1 MLSLLNSTKPSRSG
15 SDGACEY
22 VLSAPGRTQ
31 QAAGSR
37 VSHTVSIDLDL
48 AWTTVVGQ
56 GDAVSALSAWA
67 LDPLHAYLFVGP
79 TGSGKR
85 QAARAF
91 CATVQARHFTGDDE
105 GRERQMRLALEDK
118 HPDVEI
124 YEPAGPQLLVPAVRE
139 SIIPS
144 VFRKPADGPRR
155 IIVIDRFHDA
165 NPGAA
170 AALLKTVEEPPP
182 NAIIILLA
190 ESVPVEHVAI
200 ASRCSR
206 VEFPPLSRD
215 DLEAWIAA
223 RGIADDQAERLIEA
237 SAGDLRR
244 LELLTDDPGFGERAR
259 LWSELP
265 TTIDGTGATAGRLVR
280 ELTALI
286 ADAAAPLAARHASE
300 LEELDAREE
309 MLGTRGSGRSGVD
322 ARHKR
327 ELRRLR
333 TEELRF
339 GLRILA
345 RRYSR
350 ALASGG
356 GHESIE
362 AIARLRDANEA
373 LIRNPNESLLL
384 HNLFWN
390 LPPLQN

>member
-1 MLSLLNSTKPSRSG
+1 MDTMTV
-15 SDGACEY
+15 DVE
-22 VLSAPGRTQ
+22 
-31 QAAGSR
+31 AAWS
-37 VSHTVSIDLDL
+37 
-48 AWTTVVGQ
+48 TVVGQ
-56 GDAVSALSAWA
+56 AEAVAALRSWSQ
-67 LDPLHAYLFVGP
+67 DPVHAYLFVGP
-79 TGSGKR
+79 TGTGKR

-91 CATVQARHFTGDDE
+91 SAAVQATHFAGDAH
-105 GRERQMRLALEDK
+105 GAERQLRLALDDK

-124 YEPAGPQLLVPAVRE
+124 YEPEGSQLLVPAVRE

-165 NPGAA
+165 NPAAA

-200 ASRCSR
+200 ASPQG
-206 VEFPPLSRD
+206 V
-215 DLEAWIAA
+215 AA
-223 RGIADDQAERLIEA
+223 DQVDMLIEA

-244 LELLTDDPGFGERAR
+244 LELLTRDPGFFERAA
-259 LWSELP
+259 LWQSLP
-265 TTIDGTGATAGRLVR
+265 QTIDGTGATAGQLVKQ
-280 ELTALI
+280 LVALI
-286 ADAAAPLAARHASE
+286 ADASAPLTERHALE

-333 TEELRF
+333 TEEVRF
-339 GLRILA
+339 GLRVLA

-350 ALASGG
+350 ALAEGG
-356 GHESIE
+356 GTAEIE
-362 AIARLRDANEA
+362 AVNRLRQTNEA
-373 LIRNPNESLLL
+373 LVRNPNESLLL

-390 LPPLQN
+390 LPPLRS

>member
-1 MLSLLNSTKPSRSG
+1 MDTMTV
-15 SDGACEY
+15 DVE
-22 VLSAPGRTQ
+22 
-31 QAAGSR
+31 AAWS
-37 VSHTVSIDLDL
+37 
-48 AWTTVVGQ
+48 TVVGQ
-56 GDAVSALSAWA
+56 AEAVAALRSWSQ
-67 LDPLHAYLFVGP
+67 DPVHAYLFVGP
-79 TGSGKR
+79 TGTGKR

-91 CATVQARHFTGDDE
+91 SAAVQATHFAGDAH
-105 GRERQMRLALEDK
+105 GAERQLRLALDDK

-124 YEPAGPQLLVPAVRE
+124 YEPEGSQLLVPAVRE

-165 NPGAA
+165 NPAAA

-206 VEFPPLSRD
+206 IEFPPLRRQ
-215 DLEAWIAA
+215 DLTSWMDAQGVAA
-223 RGIADDQAERLIEA
+223 DQVDMLIEA

-244 LELLTDDPGFGERAR
+244 LELLTRDPGFFERAA
-259 LWSELP
+259 LWQSLP
-265 TTIDGTGATAGRLVR
+265 QTIDGTGATAGQLVKQ
-280 ELTALI
+280 LVALI
-286 ADAAAPLAARHASE
+286 ADASAPLTERHALE

-333 TEELRF
+333 TEEVRF
-339 GLRILA
+339 GLRVLA

-350 ALASGG
+350 ALAEGG
-356 GHESIE
+356 GTAEIE
-362 AIARLRDANEA
+362 AVNRLRQTNEA
-373 LIRNPNESLLL
+373 LVRNPNESLLL

-390 LPPLQN
+390 LPPLRS

>member
-1 MLSLLNSTKPSRSG
+1 MT
-15 SDGACEY
+15 E
-22 VLSAPGRTQ
+22 T
-31 QAAGSR
+31 
-37 VSHTVSIDLDL
+37 
-48 AWTTVVGQ
+48 TTVDIESAWETIVGQ
-56 GDAVSALSAWA
+56 SEAVAALRSWS
-67 LDPLHAYLFVGP
+67 LDPLHAYLFIGP
-79 TGSGKR
+79 SGTGKR

-91 CATVQARHFTGDDE
+91 AAAVQAQHFAGDDV
-105 GRERQMRLALEDK
+105 GRDRQLRLALQDK

-124 YEPAGPQLLVPAVRE
+124 YEPEGAQLLVGPVKD

-144 VFRKPADGPRR
+144 VFRKPSDGARR

-165 NPGAA
+165 NAA
-170 AALLKTVEEPPP
+170 AATALLKTVEEPPE

-206 VEFPPLSRD
+206 VEFPALSRA
-215 DLEAWIAA
+215 DLARWIAEQ
-223 RGIADDQAERLIEA
+223 GINSDQVDVLIEA

-244 LELLTDDPGFGERAR
+244 LELLINDPGFSERSE
-259 LWSELP
+259 LWQQLP

-280 ELTALI
+280 ELTELI
-286 ADAAAPLAARHASE
+286 GGASAPLLARQAQE

-327 ELRRLR
+327 ELRLLR
-333 TEELRF
+333 VGEVRF
-339 GLRILA
+339 GLRVLA

-350 ALASGG
+350 ALADGG
-356 GHESIE
+356 GREMID
-362 AIARLRDANEA
+362 AVARLREANDA

-390 LPPLQN
+390 LPPLRA

>member
-1 MLSLLNSTKPSRSG
+1 M
-15 SDGACEY
+15 DIE
-22 VLSAPGRTQ
+22 
-31 QAAGSR
+31 AAW
-37 VSHTVSIDLDL
+37 
-48 AWTTVVGQ
+48 ATVVGQ
-56 GDAVSALSAWA
+56 AEAVAVLRSWA
-67 LDPLHAYLFVGP
+67 VDPVHAYLFIGP
-79 TGSGKR
+79 SGTGKR

-91 CATVQARHFTGDDE
+91 SAAVQSQHFVGDE
-105 GRERQMRLALEDK
+105 VGRDRQLRLALEDK

-124 YEPAGPQLLVPAVRE
+124 YEPEGAQLLVPAVRE

-165 NPGAA
+165 NPAAA

-190 ESVPVEHVAI
+190 ESVPVEHVPI

-206 VEFPPLSRD
+206 IEFPPLSYE
-215 DLEAWIAA
+215 DLEGWIAA
-223 RGIADDQAERLIEA
+223 QGIAPEQAQVLIEA

-244 LELLTDDPGFGERAR
+244 LQLLNEDPSFAERAA
-259 LWSELP
+259 LWRELP
-265 TTIDGTGATAGRLVR
+265 STIDGTGATAGRLVR
-280 ELTALI
+280 ELTAMI
-286 ADAAAPLAARHASE
+286 ASASVPLTARHALE

-333 TEELRF
+333 TEEVQF
-339 GLRILA
+339 GLRVLA
-345 RRYSR
+345 RRYGR
-350 ALASGG
+350 ALAEGG
-356 GHESIE
+356 GSEVVG
-362 AIARLRDANEA
+362 AVTRLREANA
-373 LIRNPNESLLL
+373 TLIRNPNESLLL

-390 LPPLQN
+390 LPPLRG

>member
-1 MLSLLNSTKPSRSG
+1 MTVP
-15 SDGACEY
+15 EF
-22 VLSAPGRTQ
+22 TE
-31 QAAGSR
+31 AAWQ
-37 VSHTVSIDLDL
+37 TI
-48 AWTTVVGQ
+48 VGQ
-56 GDAVSALSAWA
+56 SEAVAALQSWSE
-67 LDPLHAYLFVGP
+67 DPVHAYLFVGP
-79 TGSGKR
+79 SGTGKR
-85 QAARAF
+85 QAARSFA
-91 CATVQARHFTGDDE
+91 AAVQATHFVGDETGRD
-105 GRERQMRLALEDK
+105 RQLRLALQDK

-124 YEPAGPQLLVPAVRE
+124 YEPEGSQLLVPAVRE

-165 NPGAA
+165 NPAAA

-206 VEFPPLSRD
+206 IEFPPLRSA
-215 DLEAWIAA
+215 DLTSWIASQ
-223 RGIADDQAERLIEA
+223 GIDPDQAQVLIEA

-244 LELLTDDPGFGERAR
+244 LELLTNDAGFSDRAS
-259 LWSELP
+259 LWRELP
-265 TTIDGTGATAGRLVR
+265 TTLDGTGATAGRLVS
-280 ELTALI
+280 ELTELI
-286 ADAAAPLAARHASE
+286 ANASAPLVEKHGHE

-333 TEELRF
+333 TEELQF
-339 GLRILA
+339 GLRVLA

-350 ALASGG
+350 ALAEGG
-356 GHESIE
+356 GVEMVQ
-362 AIARLRDANEA
+362 AVGRLREANEA

-390 LPPLQN
+390 LAPLRA

>member
-1 MLSLLNSTKPSRSG
+1 MDIVT
-15 SDGACEY
+15 D
-22 VLSAPGRTQ
+22 TT
-31 QAAGSR
+31 
-37 VSHTVSIDLDL
+37 TVDVD
-48 AWTTVVGQ
+48 AVWDTVVGQ
-56 GDAVSALSAWA
+56 SEAVSALRSWSV
-67 LDPLHAYLFVGP
+67 DPLHAYLFVGP
-79 TGSGKR
+79 SGTGKR

-91 CATVQARHFTGDDE
+91 AAAVQALHFVGDDV
-105 GRERQMRLALEDK
+105 GSDRQMRLALQDK

-124 YEPAGPQLLVPAVRE
+124 YEPEGAQLLVGPVKE

-144 VFRKPADGPRR
+144 VFRKPSDGARR

-165 NPGAA
+165 NAA
-170 AALLKTVEEPPP
+170 AATALLKTVEEPPE

-206 VEFPPLSRD
+206 IEFPPLSRA
-215 DLEAWIAA
+215 DLANWIAEQ
-223 RGIADDQAERLIEA
+223 GINSDQVDVMIEA

-244 LELLTDDPGFGERAR
+244 LELLTDDPGFSQRSV
-259 LWSELP
+259 LWQQLP

-280 ELTALI
+280 ELIGLI
-286 ADAAAPLAARHASE
+286 SAASEPLVVRQARE

-327 ELRRLR
+327 ELRLLR
-333 TEELRF
+333 VGEFQF
-339 GLRILA
+339 GLRVLA

-350 ALASGG
+350 ELADGG
-356 GHESIE
+356 GREIID
-362 AIARLRDANEA
+362 AIARLRHANEA
-373 LIRNPNESLLL
+373 LVRNPNETLLL

-390 LPPLQN
+390 LPPLRG

>member
-1 MLSLLNSTKPSRSG
+1 M
-15 SDGACEY
+15 DIE
-22 VLSAPGRTQ
+22 
-31 QAAGSR
+31 AAW
-37 VSHTVSIDLDL
+37 
-48 AWTTVVGQ
+48 ATVVGQ
-56 GDAVSALSAWA
+56 AEAVAVLRSWA
-67 LDPLHAYLFVGP
+67 VDPVHAYLFIGP
-79 TGSGKR
+79 SGTGKR

-91 CATVQARHFTGDDE
+91 SAAVQSRHFTGDDI
-105 GRERQMRLALEDK
+105 GRDRQLRLALEDK

-124 YEPAGPQLLVPAVRE
+124 YEPEGSQLLVPAVRE

-165 NPGAA
+165 NPAAA

-190 ESVPVEHVAI
+190 ESVPVEHVPI

-206 VEFPPLSRD
+206 IEFPPLSYE
-215 DLEAWIAA
+215 DLEGWIAA
-223 RGIADDQAERLIEA
+223 QGIAPEQAQVLIEA

-244 LELLTDDPGFGERAR
+244 LQLLNDDPSFAERAA
-259 LWSELP
+259 LWRELP
-265 TTIDGTGATAGRLVR
+265 STIDGTGATAGRLVR
-280 ELTALI
+280 ELTAMI
-286 ADAAAPLAARHASE
+286 ASASVPLTARHALE
-300 LEELDAREE
+300 LEGLDAREE

-333 TEELRF
+333 TEEVQF
-339 GLRILA
+339 GLRVLA

-350 ALASGG
+350 ALAEGG
-356 GHESIE
+356 GRE
-362 AIARLRDANEA
+362 AVDAVIRLREANGS

-390 LPPLQN
+390 LPPLRG

>member
-1 MLSLLNSTKPSRSG
+1 M
-15 SDGACEY
+15 DAVIADVE
-22 VLSAPGRTQ
+22 SAWQ
-31 QAAGSR
+31 
-37 VSHTVSIDLDL
+37 
-48 AWTTVVGQ
+48 TVVGQ
-56 GDAVSALSAWA
+56 GEAVAALRSWSM
-67 LDPLHAYLFVGP
+67 DPVHAYLFVGP
-79 TGSGKR
+79 AGTGKR

-91 CATVQARHFTGDDE
+91 SAAVQSQLFVGDQA
-105 GRERQMRLALEDK
+105 GRDRQLRLALDDK

-124 YEPAGPQLLVPAVRE
+124 YEPEGSQLLVPAVRD

-155 IIVIDRFHDA
+155 IILIDRFHDA

-170 AALLKTVEEPPP
+170 EALLKTVEEPPP

-190 ESVPVEHVAI
+190 ESIPVEHVAI
-200 ASRCSR
+200 ASRCSKI
-206 VEFPPLSRD
+206 EFPPLSRQ
-215 DLEAWIAA
+215 DLAGWIAGH
-223 RGIADDQAERLIEA
+223 GIAPDQADVLIEA

-244 LELLTDDPGFGERAR
+244 LELLVDDPGFAERSA
-259 LWSELP
+259 LWQSLP

-286 ADAAAPLAARHASE
+286 AASSEPLVARHARE

-339 GLRILA
+339 GLRALA
-345 RRYSR
+345 GQYSR
-350 ALASGG
+350 ALAAGG
-356 GHESIE
+356 GREIVD
-362 AIARLRDANEA
+362 AVTRLRHAHDA
-373 LIRNPNESLLL
+373 LVRNPNESLLL

-390 LPPLQN
+390 LPPLRR

>member
-1 MLSLLNSTKPSRSG
+1 M
-15 SDGACEY
+15 A
-22 VLSAPGRTQ
+22 
-31 QAAGSR
+31 
-37 VSHTVSIDLDL
+37 TVSATVASSL
-48 AWTTVVGQ
+48 AEDAWATVVGQ
-56 GDAVSALSAWA
+56 REAVAALRSWS
-67 LDPLHAYLFVGP
+67 LDPVHAYLFVGP
-79 TGSGKR
+79 SGTGKR
-85 QAARAF
+85 QGARAF
-91 CATVQARHFTGDDE
+91 AAAVQSQLYTGDE
-105 GRERQMRLALEDK
+105 AGRERQLRLALQDK

-124 YEPAGPQLLVPAVRE
+124 YEPEGSQLLVPAVRD

-165 NPGAA
+165 NPAAA
-170 AALLKTVEEPPP
+170 AALLKTVEEPPV

-190 ESVPVEHVAI
+190 ESVPVEHVAV

-206 VEFPPLSRD
+206 IEFPPLSHE
-215 DLEAWIAA
+215 DLAEWVAA
-223 RGIADDQAERLIEA
+223 QGIDAANAQALIEA

-244 LELLTDDPGFGERAR
+244 LELLTNDEGFSARAA
-259 LWSELP
+259 LWRELP
-265 TTIDGTGATAGRLVR
+265 STLDGSGATAGQMVR
-280 ELTALI
+280 ELTGLI
-286 ADAAAPLAARHASE
+286 ANASAPLVERHGRE

-333 TEELRF
+333 TEELQF
-339 GLRILA
+339 GLRVLA

-350 ALASGG
+350 ALTEGG
-356 GHESIE
+356 GAEMVD
-362 AIARLRDANEA
+362 AVTRLRDANEA

-390 LPPLQN
+390 LPPLAP